1 MSGPIDRI
9 TRYVEDL
16 IHNRRPCRFKASP
29 EDVAALRAA
38 AELTA
43 ARPGADLPDR
53 EFTNQVCAYINVTVR
68 SMVAERRPLTFTVRD
83 RMFR

>member
-9 TRYVEDL
+9 ARYVEDL
-16 IHNRRPCRFKASP
+16 IHDRRPCRFKASS

-38 AELTA
+38 AELAA

-53 EFTNQVCAYINVTVR
+53 EFTDQVCAYINVTVR
-68 SMVAERRPLTFTVRD
+68 GLPAERRPLTLNVRE
-83 RMFR
+83 RMFP